1 MNNSDPW
8 VGAAEKQM
16 TSTLKMLGD
25 AIRNCPPDLWQVQLW
40 TDLKYPHSKWPSFWS
55 IAFHTLF
62 YADLYMEG
70 SLEKFTP
77 PVPFGLE
84 ELDPNGLI
92 SDRPYTQDELLGYL
106 AHCLDKCHA
115 VFSNLTAEKAASK
128 CRFPWMELAYA
139 DLLLDNLRH
148 IQEHTA
154 QLSLF
159 LGQQRGMKARWI
171 SGKESD

>member
-1 MNNSDPW
+1 MNNPDPW
-8 VGAAEKQM
+8 GRAAEKQM
-16 TSTLKMLGD
+16 TSALKMLGTVL
-25 AIRNCPPDLWQVQLW
+25 RNCPPDLWQAQVW
-40 TDLKYPHSKWPSFWS
+40 TDPEHPESKWTTFWS

-70 SLEKFTP
+70 SLEKFSP
-77 PVPFGLE
+77 PAPFGLE
-84 ELDPNGLI
+84 ELDPKGI
-92 SDRPYTQDELLGYL
+92 VSDRPYTQQELLGYL
-106 AHCLDKCHA
+106 EYCLDKCRA
-115 VFSNLTAEKAASK
+115 IFSNLTADKAAGI

-139 DLLLDNLRH
+139 DLLLDDLRH

-159 LGQQRGMKARWI
+159 LGQQRGLKTKWI